1 MSEGFIVQLWYV
13 ISNLSWLITTRKR
26 SLRRLCFYTR
36 LSTGG
41 RGSTWAGTPLDQV
54 HPLGRYTPRPGTTSW
69 AGTPPGPGT
78 PPGRYTPQ
86 TRYTPLPGP
95 GIPPRTRYTPPDLV
109 LPPGSPPGTRY
120 IPPEQCMLGDTG
132 NKRAV
137 CILLECILV
146 LNSFHTYPNFLLYM
160 RRLKCH
166 KINVKKVEVFSS
178 SNS

>member
-13 ISNLSWLITTRKR
+13 ISNLSWLITTHKR
-26 SLRRLCFYTR
+26 SLRRLYFYTC

-54 HPLGRYTPRPGTTSW
+54 HPLGRYTPQTRYNPLGRYTPQ

-86 TRYTPLPGP
+86 TRFTPLPGP

-109 LPPGSPPGTRY
+109 PPPPGRPPWHQVHPPRTVHAGKYGQQAGGMHPTGMHSY
-120 IPPEQCMLGDTG
+120 FKFISHIPQL
-132 NKRAV
+132 
-137 CILLECILV
+137 
-146 LNSFHTYPNFLLYM
+146 SFVYETFKMSQN
-160 RRLKCH
+160 
-166 KINVKKVEVFSS
+166 
-178 SNS
+178 